1 MNDRKAQRGFKARLR
16 AFLPMAALL
25 AAPAADASRLPPT
38 PEIQRGGAQPARFRA
53 LRVDWQRSLTEREIL
68 EYRPRELAGPAID
81 KASGDVV
88 VGNRRGLLQLV
99 DARGRQIW
107 ENRLGAGPVG
117 MPELTE
123 EAVFVGDADGKFHGI
138 DRFDGT
144 LLWSKNLGGQALARS
159 ASREDAVFVGT
170 DHDAVHALDP
180 ATGDTL
186 WVYRRST
193 PAALSIRGGTAVTL
207 VEERLFAGFSDGAL
221 VALDPSDGRV
231 LWQTPGAGSSLEKFP
246 DSDAAPIVHEGI
258 VYATVFNDGVQ
269 AYDAAT
275 GKQRWRV
282 DAQGAASLAISGDL
296 LLVGGAGRAMGIKLS
311 SGAVEWSID
320 LGKTYVTKPVVAG
333 RMALLAGPQ
342 GILLVSADTG
352 KPLGRFAPGSG
363 FSAPPAAKGS
373 DVYALSDLGY
383 FYKLELLAGSR

>member
-1 MNDRKAQRGFKARLR
+1 MSDRKAQRGLAALSR
-16 AFLPMAALL
+16 AIVPMAALL
-25 AAPAADASRLPPT
+25 AFPSAHASRLPPT

-53 LRVDWQRSLTEREIL
+53 VRVDWQRSLTEREIL
-68 EYRPRELAGPAID
+68 EYRPREFAGPAVD
-81 KASGDVV
+81 NVSGDVV
-88 VGNRRGLLQLV
+88 VGNRRGVVQLV

-107 ENRLGAGPVG
+107 DKSLGAGPVG
-117 MPELTE
+117 TPELTE
-123 EAVFVGDADGKFHGI
+123 EFIFVGDVDGRFHGV

-144 LLWSKNLGGQALARS
+144 TLWTANLGGQALARS
-159 ASREDAVFVGT
+159 SSREDAVFVGT

-193 PAALSIRGGTAVTL
+193 PATLSIRGGTAITL
-207 VEERLFAGFSDGAL
+207 AEDRLFAGFSDGAL
-221 VALDPSDGRV
+221 VALDPADGRV

-246 DSDAAPIVHEGI
+246 DSDAAPIVRDGI
-258 VYATVFNDGVQ
+258 VYATVFNDGVH
-269 AYDAAT
+269 AYEAAT
-275 GKQRWRV
+275 GKLRWRV
-282 DAQGAASLAISGDL
+282 ETQGAASLATSGDL
-296 LLVGGAGRAMGIKLS
+296 LLVGGAGKALGIKLS

-320 LGKTYVTKPVVAG
+320 LGKTYVMRPVVTG

-342 GILLVSADTG
+342 GILLVAADTG
-352 KPLGRFAPGSG
+352 KPLGRFSPGSG